1 MGVAIEEM
9 AHLALVNNLLVSVG
23 GAACFDRPNFPI
35 PPGYHPANIVIRLTP
50 FSEATLA
57 HFVYLEHPEDIDIQ
71 DHPEFTSQTHYTRLP
86 VGYGLTPS
94 TPDYA
99 TVGGFYAAIRDAICH
114 LADSE
119 AALFVGACQNGQA
132 GPTLV
137 KLPGLVSIIDKA
149 SALTAID
156 TIVEQGEGASKHR
169 DGSPLRA
176 FSSDP
181 GGMGR
186 TSSGQSRLRP
196 SLACCVRPGDAQTL
210 GSQMRSRMGHR

>member
-1 MGVAIEEM
+1 MLELKATREHLVHLLTEASEIEHNFLCSYVYAAVSLKRKHEGLSPGEGDAVERWRQSVMDIAIEEM
-9 AHLALVNNLLVSVG
+9 AHLALVNNLLVSIG

-71 DHPEFTSQTHYTRLP
+71 DHPDFTWETHYTRLP

-99 TVGGFYAAIRDAICH
+99 TVGGFYAAIRAAIYH

-119 AALFVGACQNGQA
+119 ASLFVGANG
-132 GPTLV
+132 
-137 KLPGLVSIIDKA
+137 
-149 SALTAID
+149 
-156 TIVEQGEGASKHR
+156 
-169 DGSPLRA
+169 
-176 FSSDP
+176 
-181 GGMGR
+181 
-186 TSSGQSRLRP
+186 
-196 SLACCVRPGDAQTL
+196 
-210 GSQMRSRMGHR
+210 